1 MIYSIGDLYDPA
13 SPFSG
18 NGIDPLDWRTRLPDL
33 SVFNFGADPG
43 LLEDLWNGQVD
54 QLAFRNV
61 ASALRLTI
69 GRVAIAQGF
78 TLSQMGGVR
87 AIFSDP
93 LELLATGLDTAKDVL
108 GSKAFSKAVDAI
120 GWIPIVGWVIEI
132 ITSVVELVISIVA
145 RIRDKKLSEARRA
158 LAELGGVPIGQWT
171 PGADEALTR
180 TMMLKIGEHDSQY
193 IVSPRYPARSK
204 ADFRAR
210 RQLVNPGDEY
220 AAAWL
225 VYTESPDVEGSRGLG
240 FVPGTRHLHAGMELR
255 TRGARDFRDLGSFF
269 PTARLAAVQW
279 WEMMLAGGPSMFSVD
294 ADMARAAW
302 ADYLRASFDFAY
314 EVLSGWSVSITAPEM
329 GSTTEW
335 CVPELYGVGQ
345 CKKSK
350 VGELVP
356 IAGNGHRS
364 VYLEYLFDLFDPRR
378 VDLGKG
384 WERSNI
390 DWNDTIPGRA
400 LQNLKD
406 RQHAMLQ
413 SLACMTVDDSE
424 VDGKPRFRAIG
435 TRQKKGPLW
444 SRWEQ
449 SVQAV
454 FQGGDWRRVRFDDV
468 PEGQLKDELR
478 ERCEREGIDCRDLG
492 KHHETYLA
500 SPSVLGDPVPPTP
513 PKPHEVRRPPRHIGR
528 RPGRDKAKGHQSN
541 RARRRDPTVI
551 ALALGA
557 LGGGLYY
564 FGRNDENGQEPGGG
578 E

>member
-1 MIYSIGDLYDPA
+1 MIYTVGDLYDSA
-13 SPFSG
+13 SPFGG

-43 LLEDLWNGQVD
+43 LLADLWNGQVD

-61 ASALRLTI
+61 ASALRVSL
-69 GRVAIAQGF
+69 GRVAITQGF
-78 TLSQMGGVR
+78 TLPQMGGVR
-87 AIFSDP
+87 SIFSDP
-93 LELLATGLDTAKDVL
+93 LELLAVGLDTARDVL
-108 GSKAFSKAVDAI
+108 GTKAFSKAVDAI

-132 ITSVVELVISIVA
+132 ISGVVDLVISIVA
-145 RIRDKKLSEARRA
+145 KVRDKKLEEARRV

-180 TMMLKIGEHDSQY
+180 TMMLKIGEYDSQY
-193 IVSPRYPARSK
+193 LVSPRYPARSK

-210 RQLVNPGDEY
+210 RSLVNPEDKY
-220 AAAWL
+220 AAGWL
-225 VYTESPDVEGSRGLG
+225 VYTDSPDVEGSRGLG

-255 TRGARDFRDLGSFF
+255 TRGARDFRDLGNYF
-269 PTARLAAVQW
+269 PTARLSAVQW
-279 WEMMLAGGPSMFSVD
+279 WEMMLAGGPAMFSVD
-294 ADMARAAW
+294 ADLASAAW
-302 ADYLRASFDFAY
+302 ADYLRSSFDFAY
-314 EVLSGWSVSITAPEM
+314 EVLDGWSMSTTATEM
-329 GSTTEW
+329 GATMEY
-335 CVPELYGVGQ
+335 CVPSLYGVGQ
-345 CKKSK
+345 CKESK
-350 VGELVP
+350 AGDLVA
-356 IAGNGHRS
+356 IQGDGHRS

-378 VDLGKG
+378 KDLGKG

-400 LQNLKD
+400 LQNLKE
-406 RQHAMLQ
+406 RQHATLQ
-413 SLACMTVDDSE
+413 SLACMTVDDSD
-424 VDGKPRFRAIG
+424 VGGKPRFRAIG

-468 PEGQLKDELR
+468 PEGRLKNELR
-478 ERCEREGIDCRDLG
+478 ERCEGEGIDCRDLG
-492 KHHETYLA
+492 KQHETHFA

-513 PKPHEVRRPPRHIGR
+513 PTPHEVRRSPKHLTGR
-528 RPGRDKAKGHQSN
+528 FKRGKVEDRPTH

-557 LGGGLYY
+557 LGGGFYY
-564 FGRNDENGQEPGGG
+564 FGRNDKDDQETGGD